1 MGGIIRQYSWVVDLV
16 GILLCSFLL
25 AKIVGVYMGRAM
37 EVRRSIGML
46 ATLEAPP
53 VERRRVEV
61 SDYRIILE
69 RDIFDATKRKA
80 EGVAVEEGEVIE
92 EITAITGEAQ
102 PTSLN
107 LTVLGVLVV
116 GEGRDA
122 RSSATIM
129 AGPAPTPSRGRRG
142 RRAVS
147 GAEVYAVGDEESFA
161 PDTKLVRVQPD
172 RIEFLNKGR
181 LEYAEVATEFGADIF
196 EPPARVPMAALRER
210 APERESMVSREA
222 PGRFTVDQSEID
234 NALQNL
240 DRLYTEIRAVPNFSG
255 GKVSGMKVLSVK
267 RGSIFAKLGL
277 RRGDVLK
284 RINGMEL
291 DVKRG
296 FEIFNTLKD
305 EKSITLDLIRQGQP
319 TTLEYEIR

>member
-25 AKIVGVYMGRAM
+25 ARIVGVYIGRAL

-46 ATLEAPP
+46 VTLEAPP
-53 VERRRVEV
+53 VERRRVDV
-61 SDYRIILE
+61 SEYRIILD
-69 RDIFDATKRKA
+69 RDIFDATKRKT
-80 EGVAVEEGEVIE
+80 EGVAAEEGRVEE
-92 EITAITGEAQ
+92 TPTITGEAVV
-102 PTSLN
+102 TSLN
-107 LTVLGVLVV
+107 LSVLGVLVV
-116 GEGRDA
+116 GDGRDA
-122 RSSATIM
+122 RSSATIVVGGG
-129 AGPAPTPSRGRRG
+129 AKRGRRRG
-142 RRAVS
+142 AS

-161 PDTKLVRVQPD
+161 PDTMLVRVQPD
-172 RIEFLNKGR
+172 RIEFLNKRR
-181 LEYAEVATEFGADIF
+181 LEYAEVAAEFGAGIF
-196 EPPARVPMAALRER
+196 EPPTSEPLAARRRVSPRG
-210 APERESMVSREA
+210 RESLVSKEA
-222 PGRFTVDQSEID
+222 PGRFTVDQREID

-240 DRLYTEIRAVPNFSG
+240 DRLYTDIRAVPNFSG
-255 GKVSGMKVLSVK
+255 GKVSGMKILSVK

-277 RRGDVLK
+277 RRGDILK

-305 EKSITLDLIRQGQP
+305 QKSITLDLVRQGQP

>member
-1 MGGIIRQYSWVVDLV
+1 MGGIVRQYSWVIDLV

-25 AKIVGVYMGRAM
+25 ARIVGVYIGRTM
-37 EVRRSIGML
+37 EVKRSIGML

-53 VERRRVEV
+53 VERRRIDVAE
-61 SDYRIILE
+61 YRIILD
-69 RDIFDATKRKA
+69 RNIFDATVRKV
-80 EGVAVEEGEVIE
+80 EGVPTEEGVVEEEF
-92 EITAITGEAQ
+92 TITGEAL

-122 RSSATIM
+122 RSSATII
-129 AGPAPTPSRGRRG
+129 AGPAPTPRRG

-181 LEYAEVATEFGADIF
+181 LEYAEIATEFGADIF
-196 EPPARVPMAALRER
+196 EPPARVPLAELREG
-210 APERESMVSREA
+210 APDREALISREA
-222 PGRFTVDQSEID
+222 ADRFTVDQREID
-234 NALQNL
+234 NALENL
-240 DRLYTEIRAVPNFSG
+240 DRLYTDIRAVPNFAG

-305 EKSITLDLIRQGQP
+305 EKRISLDLVRQGQP

>member
-46 ATLEAPP
+46 ATMEAPA
-53 VERRRVEV
+53 VERTRVDV

-92 EITAITGEAQ
+92 EITALTGEAQ

-116 GEGRDA
+116 GDGRDA

-129 AGPAPTPSRGRRG
+129 AGPAPTRRRG

-172 RIEFLNKGR
+172 RIEFLNRGR
-181 LEYAEVATEFGADIF
+181 LEYAEVAAEFGADIF
-196 EPPARVPMAALRER
+196 EPPARVPVAALRER
-210 APERESMVSREA
+210 PPERESMITAEA
-222 PGRFTVDQSEID
+222 PGRFTVDQGEID